1 MLKSQLENALSA
13 RPGPQEITRS
23 SVFEEAD
30 DDWQDDYI
38 HNKTVLEGYR
48 AARRQSWGIQD
59 FSEFASTFGQMGD
72 DSYYEEEEEEEEE
85 DSDADDAEYN
95 EEAERY
101 YQMLLEE
108 EMRNPGSM
116 QDDYVE
122 NNEDEE
128 DEGDVYDGTGDYY
141 GTFFSFVFFS
151 KIYFQKLKNSFFSR
165 KCENPSCK
173 KYLF

>member
-128 DEGDVYDGTGDYY
+128 DEEDVYDGTGDYY

-151 KIYFQKLKNSFFSR
+151 KYIFKN
-165 KCENPSCK
+165 
-173 KYLF
+173 

>member
-128 DEGDVYDGTGDYY
+128 DEEDVYDGTGDYY

>member
-72 DSYYEEEEEEEEE
+72 DSYYEEEEEEEE

-128 DEGDVYDGTGDYY
+128 DEEDVYDGTGDYY

-151 KIYFQKLKNSFFSR
+151 KYIFKN
-165 KCENPSCK
+165 
-173 KYLF
+173 

>member
-59 FSEFASTFGQMGD
+59 FSEFASGQMGD
-72 DSYYEEEEEEEEE
+72 DSYYEEEE
-85 DSDADDAEYN
+85 
-95 EEAERY
+95 
-101 YQMLLEE
+101 EE

-128 DEGDVYDGTGDYY
+128 DQEDVYDGTGDYY
-141 GTFFSFVFFS
+141 GTFFSFVFIS
-151 KIYFQKLKNSFFSR
+151 KYIFKN
-165 KCENPSCK
+165 
-173 KYLF
+173 